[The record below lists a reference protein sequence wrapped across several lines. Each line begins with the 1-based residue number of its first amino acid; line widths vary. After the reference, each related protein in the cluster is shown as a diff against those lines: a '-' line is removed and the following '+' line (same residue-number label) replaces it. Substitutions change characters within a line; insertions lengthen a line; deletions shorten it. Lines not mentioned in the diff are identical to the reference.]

1 MPGKSKLDLPGD
13 TIHKWIA
20 RALNMQTVKRLYA
33 ILLVSMLA
41 VAGIAY
47 AAESTL
53 ELNLGSAP
61 YHIPRNA
68 LLFNPATRTI
78 DVPNDVAYHRSM
90 HYRALP
96 LATLLGNLAPDAS
109 VQFTA
114 TDGFVANI
122 PAKLLLAGGQPWL
135 AIESDD
141 TWPPLKADGPSAGPF
156 YLVWLKP
163 EQGGVSPEQWP
174 YQIAKISVVL
184 PLESRY
190 PQIVPK
196 TASAAEQR
204 GLHVY
209 IANCAS
215 CHSINGGGDA
225 AVGPDLNRPYSPTEY
240 FQESFLRKLVRNPA
254 AVRTWGQRIMPGFSA
269 DVLSDAQLDDLL
281 AYLQHMAKQRE

>member
-1 MPGKSKLDLPGD
+1 M
-13 TIHKWIA
+13 I
-20 RALNMQTVKRLYA
+20 KRLYIILAASLLA
-33 ILLVSMLA
+33 ITGDA
-41 VAGIAY
+41 FAT
-47 AAESTL
+47 EPTL
-53 ELNLGSAP
+53 ELNLGATP

-68 LLFNPATRTI
+68 LLNNPATRAI
-78 DVPNDVAYHRSM
+78 DVPDDVAYHRTM

-96 LATLLGNLAPDAS
+96 LATLLGNLASDAS

-122 PAKLLLAGGQPWL
+122 TATLLQGGGQPWL
-135 AIESDD
+135 AIETDD
-141 TWPPLKADGPSAGPF
+141 AWPALKAGSPSAGPF

-163 EQGGVSPEQWP
+163 AQGGVSPEQWP
-174 YQIAKISVVL
+174 YQIGKISVVL
-184 PLESRY
+184 PLENRY

-225 AVGPDLNRPYSPTEY
+225 AVGPDLNHPYSPTEY

-254 AVRTWGQRIMPGFSA
+254 AVRNWGQRIMPSFSTDA
-269 DVLSDAQLDDLL
+269 LSDPQLDDLL
-281 AYLQHMAKQRE
+281 AYLRQMAKQRE